1 VIWKT
6 GESECITRA
15 MAQLAASSTVR
26 RLRLGSQGLEVS
38 AQGLGCMGMSAF
50 YGPPKPDQE
59 MISLIH
65 HAVSRGIT
73 FLDTSDIYGPFTNEV
88 LVGKA
93 IKGIREKVQLATKF
107 GIKYAD
113 GKREIRGDPAHVR
126 ASCEASL
133 KRLDIDCIDLYYQHR
148 IDIKVPIEVTIG
160 ELKKLVEEGKIKYI
174 GLSEA
179 SASTI
184 RRAHAVHPITAVQL
198 EWSLWS
204 RDVEEEIIPTC
215 RELGIGIV
223 PYSPLGRG
231 FLSAGA
237 KLIDNL
243 EDSDFRKFM
252 PRFSKENLEKNKVIF
267 ERISEIA
274 SKKGCSPSQLAL
286 AWVQHQ
292 GNDVAPIPGTTKVK
306 NLEEN
311 IGALSV
317 ELTPLEIKEVEDL
330 VSSAG
335 VFGDRSGEMDITW
348 MNSETPLL
356 SSWKAA
362 E

>member
-1 VIWKT
+1 
-6 GESECITRA
+6 
-15 MAQLAASSTVR
+15 MADLPSVG

-38 AQGLGCMGMSAF
+38 ALGLGCMGMSAF

-65 HAVSRGIT
+65 HAVSRGVT

-107 GIKYAD
+107 GISYVD
-113 GKREIRGDPAHVR
+113 GKPEVRGDPAYVR
-126 ASCEASL
+126 AACEASL
-133 KRLDIDCIDLYYQHR
+133 KRLDVDCIDLYYQHR
-148 IDIKVPIEVTIG
+148 IDTKVPIEVTIG

-179 SASTI
+179 STSTI
-184 RRAHAVHPITAVQL
+184 RRAHAVHPITAVQI
-198 EWSLWS
+198 EWSLWT

-231 FLSAGA
+231 FFSSGA
-237 KLIDNL
+237 KSVENL
-243 EDSDFRKFM
+243 TNDDIRKAL
-252 PRFSKENLEKNKVIF
+252 PRFQAENFEKNKVTF
-267 ERISEIA
+267 EKIAEIA
-274 SKKGCSPSQLAL
+274 SRKGCSPGQLSL
-286 AWVQHQ
+286 AWIHHQ
-292 GNDVAPIPGTTKVK
+292 GNDVSPIPGTTKVR

-317 ELTPLEIKEVEDL
+317 KITPDEMKEIQNI
-330 VSSAG
+330 SSISG
-335 VFGDRSGEMDITW
+335 FSGDRHLEVHKDLTW
-348 MNSETPLL
+348 MNSETPPL
-356 SSWKAA
+356 SSWKDAI
-362 E
+362 